1 MSDRVSFDQKKYY
14 IHLDPKPNALLV
26 SSRGCPFQ
34 CTYCIWPQAMNGNVY
49 RSRSAKNIADEV
61 EQLIESGI
69 IFYRFDD
76 DIFSLNQKLTIEFCE
91 EIIKEEFIKKQNG
104 HVLGMS
110 MFLMKKCIS

>member
-1 MSDRVSFDQKKYY
+1 
-14 IHLDPKPNALLV
+14 
-26 SSRGCPFQ
+26 
-34 CTYCIWPQAMNGNVY
+34 MNGNVY

-91 EIIKEEFIKKQNG
+91 EIIKRGIHKKAKWACFG
-104 HVLGMS
+104 HVNVPHEKMYK
-110 MFLMKKCIS
+110 LMAELAVQELIWSGVWLAEGFGWNEEKY